1 MKGSMETAS
10 NTIRFVTEQGVDVP
24 AVNSAQMREVDR
36 IAMEDTGP
44 NLYQMMENA
53 GRNLALLAIELLGE
67 RWQQAKVLV
76 LAGSGGN
83 GGGGICAA
91 RHLANRNVRVAVCL
105 GEPATLQGVP
115 AFQRK
120 ILQSTSAKEI
130 PLDQITAQQPDLVL
144 DALIG
149 YGLNAAP
156 RGHVAE
162 LIAWT
167 TLGRAPVLALDVPS
181 GVEATSGQTLGVFVN
196 PRWTLT
202 LALPKTGL
210 LPPLTGELYL
220 GDIGIPDQV
229 YRRIGLKYVDPFGQ
243 HSWVRLR
250 NGEITND
257 SGKPQTTR
265 SRRTA

>member
-1 MKGSMETAS
+1 MEIA
-10 NTIRFVTEQGVDVP
+10 NRTIRFVTEQGVDVP
-24 AVNSAQMREVDR
+24 AVDSAQMREVDR
-36 IAMEDTGP
+36 IAVEETGP

-53 GRNLALLAIELLGE
+53 GRNLALLAIQLLDEG
-67 RWQQAKVLV
+67 WQQAKVLV

-91 RHLANRNVRVAVCL
+91 RHLANRNVKVAVCL
-105 GEPATLQGVP
+105 AEPATLRGVP

-130 PLDQITAQQPDLVL
+130 PFDQITDQQPDLVL
-144 DALIG
+144 DALVG

-156 RGHVAE
+156 KGPVAE
-162 LIAWT
+162 LIVWT
-167 TLGRAPVLALDVPS
+167 TSYRAPVLALDVPS
-181 GVEATSGQTLGVFVN
+181 GVDATSGQTPGAFVSA
-196 PRWTLT
+196 RWTLT

-210 LPPLTGELYL
+210 LPRLTGDLYL

-229 YRRIGLKYVDPFGQ
+229 YRCIGIKYVSPFGL

-250 NGEITND
+250 N
-257 SGKPQTTR
+257 R
-265 SRRTA
+265 

>member
-1 MKGSMETAS
+1 METAT
-10 NTIRFVTEQGVDVP
+10 NTIRFVTEQGVDVS

-36 IAMEDTGP
+36 IAMEETGP

-53 GRNLALLAIELLGE
+53 GRNLALLAIELLDE
-67 RWQQAKVLV
+67 RWQKAKVLV

-91 RHLANRNVRVAVCL
+91 RHLANRNVEVAVCL
-105 GEPATLQGVP
+105 AEPATLQGVP

-130 PLDQITAQQPDLVL
+130 PLDQIADQQPDLVL

-156 RGHVAE
+156 RGRVAE

-167 TLGRAPVLALDVPS
+167 TLDRAPVLALDVPS
-181 GVEATSGQTLGVFVN
+181 GVDATTGRNPGAFV
-196 PRWTLT
+196 RAQWTLT

-210 LPPLTGELYL
+210 LPRLTGELYL
-220 GDIGIPDQV
+220 GDIGIPEQV
-229 YRRIGLKYVDPFGQ
+229 YRSIGIKYVSPFRP
-243 HSWVRLR
+243 HAWVRLR
-250 NGEITND
+250 N
-257 SGKPQTTR
+257 
-265 SRRTA
+265 RREYQ